1 MSAPTVYQIIEE
13 SGAQLVDSL
22 TRGSELAAAIWERD
36 DYGPVSYQ
44 KPGHHTLSCYLE
56 GGVRMRRLFQ
66 RRAMGGGAPGRICVM
81 PADQRYDWDVSG
93 HVRLF
98 HLYFSDQQ
106 LKTMA
111 ERVLDRESA
120 HLALDDRTF
129 VADPWIHQICM
140 HGILQLDW
148 HDRADQLAISS
159 LNDSLINYL
168 LKHYSNSQVTLP
180 ECRGG
185 LAPAVRRLLSEYI
198 ESHLDRALTLHSLAS
213 LAHLSEYHFA
223 RMFKVSFGEPPHQY
237 VNRRRLVKASMLLQH
252 AELSI
257 SEIALQ
263 CGFSSQS
270 HFSHRFRQGMGITPG
285 RYRRSKRETP
295 VSRV

>member
-1 MSAPTVYQIIEE
+1 
-13 SGAQLVDSL
+13 
-22 TRGSELAAAIWERD
+22 
-36 DYGPVSYQ
+36 
-44 KPGHHTLSCYLE
+44 
-56 GGVRMRRLFQ
+56 
-66 RRAMGGGAPGRICVM
+66 
-81 PADQRYDWDVSG
+81 VSG

-159 LNDSLINYL
+159 LNDSLISYL
-168 LKHYSNSQVTLP
+168 LKNYSNSQVALP
-180 ECRGG
+180 QCKGG
-185 LAPAVRRLLSEYI
+185 LSPAVRRLIADYI
-198 ESHLDRALTLHSLAS
+198 ESHLDRALTLSELAAI
-213 LAHLSEYHFA
+213 AHLSEYHFA

-237 VNRRRLVKASMLLQH
+237 VSRRRLARATLLLQH
-252 AELSI
+252 PELSI
-257 SEIALQ
+257 SEVALQ

-270 HFSHRFRQGMGITPG
+270 HFSNRFRQGMGTTPG
-285 RYRRSKRETP
+285 RFRRLKLGS
-295 VSRV
+295 